1 MHNTLKN
8 FKYPSLLIQEYKYWA
23 LLLRYEQCTL
33 GALVLVYKKK
43 IDKLSSVSP
52 KGFKEMKN
60 IVDDIENIYKKI
72 FRYQKINYLALMM
85 KDKEVHF
92 HILPRYKNTQ
102 IFLNKKFYDIDWPLK
117 HSLKN
122 HNSVTKSFLKKMKK
136 NISRYFLKKKKKY
149 KRVLTTG
156 TFDFLHHGHLNIL
169 KKSKEI
175 ADELIVGVSSDK
187 HVQSYKGRLPSVPL
201 KERLKIISS
210 INYVDKVIIQK
221 DRNKNKLIKKYKID
235 AVTVG
240 SDWKGKYPKINC
252 KLIFFPYTKNISST
266 KIKKKINDNK
276 KNL

>member
-1 MHNTLKN
+1 MHSTLKN
-8 FKYPSLLIQEYKYWA
+8 FKYPGLLIKEYNNWV
-23 LLLRYEQCTL
+23 LLLRSEQCTL

-43 IDKLSSVSP
+43 VRKLSLVSL
-52 KGFKEMKN
+52 KGFEEMKN

-92 HILPRYKNTQ
+92 HILPRYKNVKT
-102 IFLNKKFYDIDWPLK
+102 FLNKKFYDKDWPKK
-117 HSLKN
+117 HSLEN
-122 HNSVTKSFLKKMKK
+122 HNPLTKSFFNKMKK
-136 NISRYFLKKKKKY
+136 NISKYFLKNKKKY

-175 ADELIVGVSSDK
+175 ADELIVGVSTDK
-187 HVQSYKGRLPSVPL
+187 HVRSYKGKSPSVPL
-201 KERLKIISS
+201 NERLKIVSS

-221 DRNKNKLIKKYKID
+221 DKNKNRLIKKYKID
-235 AVTVG
+235 AITVG
-240 SDWKGKYPKINC
+240 SDWKGKYPKVNC

-266 KIKKKINDNK
+266 KIKKDINDNK